1 VVLLPIDDQVSG
13 AHHILEPDPGAQVSV
28 QVVQSSWNIEAREK
42 PTPGQF
48 SPRPN
53 STHHLEISRLLMSM
67 FLWHMTLHTYH
78 MSSSQND
85 L

>member
-53 STHHLEISRLLMSM
+53 
-67 FLWHMTLHTYH
+67 
-78 MSSSQND
+78 
-85 L
+85 